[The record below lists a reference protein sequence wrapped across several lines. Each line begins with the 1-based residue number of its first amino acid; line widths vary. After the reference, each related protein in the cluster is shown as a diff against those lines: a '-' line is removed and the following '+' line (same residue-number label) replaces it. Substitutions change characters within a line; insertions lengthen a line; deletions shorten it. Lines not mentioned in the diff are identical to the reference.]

1 MSPHLAK
8 LRFWL
13 PNTAITKTLFTEGD
27 LDEDRGS
34 VYDRRLNISSSPL
47 EILYDMKEL
56 VIAIFL

>member
-1 MSPHLAK
+1 MSSHLAK

-13 PNTAITKTLFTEGD
+13 PKTAIINTLFTEGD

-56 VIAIFL
+56 VTAIFL